1 MPNEN
6 ETGVSFHDL
15 GLNANIVKS
24 LTELGY
30 ETPTPIQEKSIP
42 VILKGQDILGQAQT
56 GTGKTA
62 AFALPLLS
70 TINLELNQPQ
80 ILVLAPT
87 RELAIQ
93 VAEAFQSYSSK
104 LQNFHV
110 LPIYGGQ
117 DYRGQLRQL
126 KRGVHVVVGTP
137 GRVMDHIRRG
147 TLKLKSIKS
156 IVLDEADEMLRM
168 GFIDDV
174 EWILEH
180 TPETRQ
186 TSLFSATMPPQIKRI
201 AQKHLKEPEIISIE
215 PKVRT
220 AETIKQSFWVVG
232 AGKKLEALTRI
243 LEVQDFD
250 GMVIF
255 VRTKTMTTDLADKLM
270 ARGYQAAPLNG
281 DVKQSEREKTVSR
294 LKEGKLDILVATD
307 VAARGLDVERVS
319 HVINF
324 DIPHDTEAY
333 VHRIGRTGRAGRS
346 GEAILF
352 VTPREKRLL
361 RTIEKATKKRIDQL
375 ELPSTDEVNKQRVE
389 RFKQKITDVLEGD
402 ELAPYLDIL
411 AEYCEFHAYDPVKV
425 AAALAVISQGDNP
438 LLLKA
443 TPKQER
449 LDRGDRG
456 DRGDRKSNSTKHK
469 PAPDLPKGM
478 GRFRVE
484 VGYDHDIR
492 PGSIVGAIV
501 NETGL
506 DRDFIGHI
514 SIHDDHS
521 TVDLPDDMPKDMTQT
536 IREIYIGE
544 NKLGLERIKVERR
557 GGKHT
562 FKPKKKKVGK
572 KPARKP
578 RRKTSS
584 RRENA

>member
-15 GLNANIVKS
+15 GLNANIVES

-42 VILKGQDILGQAQT
+42 IILKGQDILGQAQT

-104 LQNFHV
+104 LKNFHV

-147 TLKLKSIKS
+147 TLKLQNIKS

-201 AQKHLKEPEIISIE
+201 AQKHLQEPEIISIE

-281 DVKQSEREKTVSR
+281 DVKQSEREKTVAR
-294 LKEGKLDILVATD
+294 FKDGKLDILVATD

-389 RFKQKITDVLEGD
+389 RFKQKITDVLETD
-402 ELAPYLDIL
+402 DLAPYLDIL
-411 AEYCEFHAYDPVKV
+411 AEYCDFHAHDPVKV

-449 LDRGDRG
+449 LDRGERS
-456 DRGDRKSNSTKHK
+456 DRGDRKNNSSKHK

-478 GRFRVE
+478 GRFRVD
-484 VGYDHDIR
+484 VGYDQDIR

-521 TVDLPDDMPKDMTQT
+521 TVDLPDDMPKDMAQA

-544 NKLGLERIKVERR
+544 NKLGLERVKVERR

-562 FKPKKKKVGK
+562 FKPKKKKSGK
-572 KPARKP
+572 KPTRKP
-578 RRKTSS
+578 RRKTGS